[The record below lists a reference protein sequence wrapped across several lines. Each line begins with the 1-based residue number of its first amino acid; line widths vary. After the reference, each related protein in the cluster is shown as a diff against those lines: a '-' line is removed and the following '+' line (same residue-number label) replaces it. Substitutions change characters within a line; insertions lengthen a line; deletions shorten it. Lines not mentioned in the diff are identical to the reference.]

1 MRLAFVFFA
10 ALCAKLGRLI
20 GDPTRGRVNRDVLPL
35 VREEEA
41 VAAGYMPSSALLG
54 DDSEGGA
61 AARSAILA
69 LEDTIVTEIAQSI
82 TAVRDFI
89 SVKVVWCE
97 LRAELLEQ
105 LYRTDAEAIAK
116 FKVRNKYSF
125 SCLRSATLT
134 SFVRLACAQAEQKKS
149 GKAAVDT
156 EPSCICSHAKFSS
169 GAAARKRIRRP

>member
-1 MRLAFVFFA
+1 
-10 ALCAKLGRLI
+10 
-20 GDPTRGRVNRDVLPL
+20 
-35 VREEEA
+35 
-41 VAAGYMPSSALLG
+41 VAAGHMPSSVLLG
-54 DDSEGGA
+54 DDSEAGA

-82 TAVRDFI
+82 TSVRNFI

-97 LRAELLEQ
+97 LRDELLEQ